1 MSEHSKSS
9 SALRYGSLDD
19 ADTLRML
26 FRNLAEAIYI
36 SDEKGRIL
44 DANPAFLE
52 VFGVDSIDALQR
64 YNVTDLLAD
73 PERRKLEL
81 AMLARDGAV
90 REFELDII
98 RPDGQR
104 RTVLDTTYLVRDP
117 ESGTPYYHGILV
129 DITKRKELETT
140 LHHQLVR
147 DALTGCYNRRFLRD
161 FDDRAAG
168 GEESRWGCLYVD
180 IDHFK
185 QYNDQYGHQKGDEVL
200 VRMARFLMRQVRASE
215 PVIRL
220 GGDEFLVLLLGEN
233 AASTEEIAQRL
244 QKGAARSAPVAFSL
258 GWAVR
263 ERNESLEDTMHRAD
277 RTLLEVRV
285 LSRTGDWPTLP
296 DEMERRT
303 PPPQSA

>member
-1 MSEHSKSS
+1 MSEHSKPS

-36 SDEKGRIL
+36 SDERGRVL

-52 VFGVDSIDALQR
+52 VFGVDSIEALQL
-64 YNVTDLLAD
+64 YNVSDLLAD

-81 AMLARDGAV
+81 AMLARDGKV
-90 REFELDII
+90 REFELVIK
-98 RPDGQR
+98 RPDGQL

-129 DITKRKELETT
+129 DITSRKELETT
-140 LHHQLVR
+140 LHDQLVR

-161 FDDRAAG
+161 FDDRVERS
-168 GEESRWGCLYVD
+168 EESRWGCIYVD

-185 QYNDQYGHQKGDEVL
+185 QYNDRWGHQKGDEVL

-215 PVIRL
+215 PVVRL

-233 AASTEEIAQRL
+233 AASTAEIAERL

-263 ERNESLEDTMHRAD
+263 AGSESFEDTIHRAD

-285 LSRTGDWPTLP
+285 LSRTGEWPSLP
-296 DEMERRT
+296 SEMERRT
-303 PPPQSA
+303 PPPRSA